1 MVQMNDIKLY
11 LMNSAAFAI
20 SMADWIVDLLRITL
34 LVVTIVYTILKI
46 KNINGKKN

>member
-34 LVVTIVYTILKI
+34 LVATIVYTILKI
-46 KNINGKKN
+46 KKINGKKN

>member
-46 KNINGKKN
+46 KKINGKKN

>member
-34 LVVTIVYTILKI
+34 LVVTIVYTVLKI
-46 KNINGKKN
+46 KKINGKKN